1 MKMACHNSIKLV
13 LRKKGVFAVLILSAS
28 GGFASD
34 IAFSQEP
41 EEPAVRILEEV
52 VVTAR
57 RRVERLH
64 DVPVSVTAL
73 DKEYIRT
80 NTIMQIDD
88 IQYHTP
94 SMHITTNGPDSI
106 EPRVSIRGIS
116 PLEARLTDDPS
127 APIYFS
133 EVVLTPS
140 AGSNLALYDLSA
152 VEVLKGPQGTLFG
165 RNSTAG
171 ALLVTP
177 TIPGEQFGGFV
188 DLILGN
194 YGMHKVDF
202 GVDVPVND
210 SFTLRLAGR
219 HTERDGYQTN
229 KNDLPRYRENYGKK
243 IWNDNT
249 KSVRLS
255 ALWNPLEGFKNTT
268 IIEWGKKDA
277 LARANKA
284 VLTGRP
290 QFQDSVDRNL
300 ALTDPFDVRPSIIA
314 PERVEHTFFANT
326 TTWDTGVATLK
337 NIIGYRKVKSYRMLD
352 LDGMDIAIIES
363 RPGGLGDRLD
373 ADQISNEFQFHG
385 STLDDRLD
393 WLMGLYYYYMDG
405 YTVQD
410 NVNGG
415 GQISEIYNKSKS
427 YAVFGHVD
435 YELRP
440 DWTLSFGVRSSWDR
454 RDIKLRQFGSVLS
467 IPPRGVCGL
476 ADPEPDCS
484 ISDSESFDALT
495 WNASLSYD
503 YSDSLM
509 IYGAIGTGYKS
520 GGFNSR
526 ASTSDALSP
535 FDEETIV
542 NYELG
547 VKGDWAINNW
557 RVRSS
562 TALYYML
569 YEDIQVSVSECIDLG
584 QGGCSVVAN
593 KKNAGKARYQ
603 GAEAELT
610 LVTPSGIRL
619 GLTYAYVDP
628 TYKKWDD
635 MDNQGNYV
643 DRADTIFNFQPEHE
657 VGANL
662 SYPIYMASD
671 LGEIVLSAN
680 ILWRDK
686 MFLTAAP
693 EVIAVPEWRSQVIHD
708 SYHLIN
714 LRADWRDVQQTSID
728 LSLFVKNLENKTY
741 VTSRADQLRDGRGLF
756 WSEAYGE
763 PRTYGVSL
771 RYSF

>member
-1 MKMACHNSIKLV
+1 M
-13 LRKKGVFAVLILSAS
+13 
-28 GGFASD
+28 
-34 IAFSQEP
+34 
-41 EEPAVRILEEV
+41 
-52 VVTAR
+52 
-57 RRVERLH
+57 
-64 DVPVSVTAL
+64 
-73 DKEYIRT
+73 
-80 NTIMQIDD
+80 
-88 IQYHTP
+88 
-94 SMHITTNGPDSI
+94 
-106 EPRVSIRGIS
+106 
-116 PLEARLTDDPS
+116 
-127 APIYFS
+127 
-133 EVVLTPS
+133 
-140 AGSNLALYDLSA
+140 
-152 VEVLKGPQGTLFG
+152 
-165 RNSTAG
+165 
-171 ALLVTP
+171 VTP